1 MRFVAKNYILR
12 RALRS
17 AMEST
22 MHNELRLVRNGL
34 RFGSFAVIGLLMS
47 SSVSAQLRTGREIDR
62 EFYQPE
68 PTAISASSQVPS
80 REKTKP
86 RKSSTEGKRHADH
99 TVVQASSVS
108 VKNVASAKHSRVEQ
122 AGCKNCQAGLPH
134 SHQAVPIAESEEAN
148 LVYESVDDV
157 GADAGEFEMDL
168 AEPQR
173 MRRTRRTTSSA
184 CDPCGDS
191 CGLDGVAYP
200 LGFLGQLLRRSHFK
214 IEAATFWPEGQNLP
228 ALVTTNRNRPFS
240 TTVDPGASN
249 DLTRTALFG
258 GGNVLQDGVQG
269 LRGEFGTF
277 FGPNSDSGILL
288 RFFDIGNNDLSY
300 NSVPGTEPLV
310 TRPFT
315 LEPGNVPSTVVVNAP
330 LDLPNFPNSIQGTLD
345 ATISSELYGGDIL
358 FRHIVARDGMG
369 SLEFLAGYQTA
380 RLAEDLRIAS
390 RSVNGPTT
398 IELEDHF
405 QTTSRFNGMA
415 LGLSGAIQDRRWNLS
430 GMVKLGLGNME
441 TFVGI
446 DGSQRTTVSG
456 PPNTV
461 AENNN
466 GLLARAT
473 NIGSYT
479 NDTFVISPEVNMSL
493 GYRITR
499 RLDATLG
506 YTYLGLPKVAR
517 VADQLDPDLSSNP
530 SDPLVGPARPSFE
543 LRESNFSLHSLSY
556 GLQYRF

>member
-1 MRFVAKNYILR
+1 MR
-12 RALRS
+12 S
-17 AMEST
+17 
-22 MHNELRLVRNGL
+22 GL
-34 RFGSFAVIGLLMS
+34 RFGCVAAVGLLMS
-47 SSVSAQLRTGREIDR
+47 SSVSAQLRTGRETDR

-68 PTAISASSQVPS
+68 PTAVSASSQAPS
-80 REKTKP
+80 REKTKA
-86 RKSSTEGKRHADH
+86 RKSPAEGKLQADQA
-99 TVVQASSVS
+99 VVQASSVS
-108 VKNVASAKHSRVEQ
+108 AKNVASSKNSRVEQ
-122 AGCKNCQAGLPH
+122 AGCKNCQAGVPH
-134 SHQAVPIAESEEAN
+134 SHQAIPVAESDETN
-148 LVYESVDDV
+148 LVYESVEDT
-157 GADAGEFEMDL
+157 GEFDMDFS
-168 AEPQR
+168 EPQR
-173 MRRTRRTTSSA
+173 MRRTRRSTTSA
-184 CDPCGDS
+184 CDPCGDP

-240 TTVDPGASN
+240 TTVDPGAE
-249 DLTRTALFG
+249 DDPTRNVLFG
-258 GGNVLQDGVQG
+258 GENVLQDGVQG
-269 LRGEFGTF
+269 IRGEFGTF
-277 FGPNSDSGILL
+277 FGPNSDSGVLL
-288 RFFDIGNNDLSY
+288 RFFDVGNNALSY

-310 TRPFT
+310 VRPFT
-315 LEPGNVPSTVVVNAP
+315 LQPGDIPSTIVVNAP
-330 LDLPNFPNSIQGTLD
+330 LSPPTFPNSIQGNLD

-358 FRHIVARDGMG
+358 FRHIVGRDGLG
-369 SLEFLAGYQTA
+369 RLEFLAGYQTT

-390 RSVNGPTT
+390 RSVNGTT
-398 IELEDHF
+398 TFELEDHF

-446 DGSQRTTVSG
+446 DGFQRTTVVD
-456 PPNTV
+456 V
-461 AENNN
+461 AESNN

-473 NIGSYT
+473 NRGSYT
-479 NDTFVISPEVNMSL
+479 NDTFVISPEVNVSL

-499 RLDATLG
+499 RLDATFG

-517 VADQLDPDLSSNP
+517 VADQLDPDLSANTSV
-530 SDPLVGPARPSFE
+530 PLVGDARPSFE

>member
-1 MRFVAKNYILR
+1 MRFVTKNYILR

-17 AMEST
+17 AMKST
-22 MHNELRLVRNGL
+22 MRSGL
-34 RFGSFAVIGLLMS
+34 RFGGVAAVGLLMS
-47 SSVSAQLRTGREIDR
+47 ASVSAQLRTGRETDR

-68 PTAISASSQVPS
+68 PTAISASSQAPS
-80 REKTKP
+80 REKTKA
-86 RKSSTEGKRHADH
+86 RKSTAEAKLQSDGA
-99 TVVQASSVS
+99 VVQASSVS
-108 VKNVASAKHSRVEQ
+108 AKNIASSKHSRVEQ
-122 AGCKNCQAGLPH
+122 AGCKNCQAGVPH
-134 SHQAVPIAESEEAN
+134 SHQAIPFAESEEAD
-148 LVYESVDDV
+148 LVYESVEE
-157 GADAGEFEMDL
+157 AGEFDMDF

-173 MRRTRRTTSSA
+173 MRRTRRSTSSA
-184 CDPCGDS
+184 CDPCGEP

-200 LGFLGQLLRRSHFK
+200 LGFIGQLLRRSHFK

-249 DLTRTALFG
+249 DPTRTALFG
-258 GGNVLQDGVQG
+258 GGDVLQDSVQG
-269 LRGEFGTF
+269 MRGEFGTF
-277 FGPNSDSGILL
+277 FGPDSDSGVLL
-288 RFFDIGNNDLSY
+288 RFFDVGNNALSY

-315 LEPGNVPSTVVVNAP
+315 LEPGSVPSTIVVNAP
-330 LDLPNFPNSIQGTLD
+330 LDLPNFPNSIQGSLD

-358 FRHIVARDGMG
+358 FRHIVARDGLG
-369 SLEFLAGYQTA
+369 RLEFLAGYQTA

-390 RSVNGPTT
+390 RSVNGTT
-398 IELEDHF
+398 TFELEDHF
-405 QTTSRFNGMA
+405 QTTSRFNGLA
-415 LGLSGAIQDRRWNLS
+415 LGLSGAIQDRCWNLS

-446 DGSQRTTVSG
+446 DGSQRTTDVD
-456 PPNTV
+456 V
-461 AENNN
+461 AESNN

-473 NIGSYT
+473 NRGSYT
-479 NDTFVISPEVNMSL
+479 NDTFVISPEVNVSI

-517 VADQLDPDLSSNP
+517 VADQLDPTLASNP
-530 SDPLVGPARPSFE
+530 SVPLAGPARPSFE
-543 LRESNFSLHSLSY
+543 LLESNFSLHSLSY

>member
-1 MRFVAKNYILR
+1 MRFVTKNYILR

-22 MHNELRLVRNGL
+22 MRSGL
-34 RFGSFAVIGLLMS
+34 RFGGVAAVGLLMS
-47 SSVSAQLRTGREIDR
+47 SSVSAQLRTGRETDR

-68 PTAISASSQVPS
+68 PTAISASSQAPS
-80 REKTKP
+80 REKTKA
-86 RKSSTEGKRHADH
+86 RKSTAEAKLSADEA
-99 TVVQASSVS
+99 VVQASSVS
-108 VKNVASAKHSRVEQ
+108 AKNVASSKHSRVEQ
-122 AGCKNCQAGLPH
+122 AGCKNCQAGVPH
-134 SHQAVPIAESEEAN
+134 SHQAIPVAESDETN
-148 LVYESVDDV
+148 LVYESVE
-157 GADAGEFEMDL
+157 DAGEFDMDF

-173 MRRTRRTTSSA
+173 MRRTRRSTTSA
-184 CDPCGDS
+184 CDP

-214 IEAATFWPEGQNLP
+214 IEAATFWPEGQSLP
-228 ALVTTNRNRPFS
+228 ALVTTNRNRPFPS
-240 TTVDPGASN
+240 APGVEPGAEN
-249 DLTRTALFG
+249 DLTRTVLFG
-258 GGNVLQDGVQG
+258 GENVLQDGVQG

-288 RFFDIGNNDLSY
+288 RFFDVGNNALSY

-310 TRPFT
+310 VRPFT
-315 LEPGNVPSTVVVNAP
+315 RQPGDLPDTFVVNAP
-330 LDLPNFPNSIQGTLD
+330 LAPPTFPDSVQGNLD

-358 FRHIVARDGMG
+358 FRHIVGRD
-369 SLEFLAGYQTA
+369 SLGHVEFLAGYQTT
-380 RLAEDLRIAS
+380 RLAEDLRIVS
-390 RSVNGPTT
+390 RSSIPPTT
-398 IELEDHF
+398 VDLEDHF

-415 LGLSGAIQDRRWNLS
+415 LGLSGALQDRRWNLS

-446 DGSQRTTVSG
+446 DGSRRTTVVDVVES
-456 PPNTV
+456 
-461 AENNN
+461 NN

-473 NIGSYT
+473 NRGSYT
-479 NDTFVISPEVNMSL
+479 NDTFVISPEVNLSL

>member
-1 MRFVAKNYILR
+1 MRFVTKNYILR

-22 MHNELRLVRNGL
+22 MHNGLRLVHSGL
-34 RFGSFAVIGLLMS
+34 RFGGVAAVGLLMS
-47 SSVSAQLRTGREIDR
+47 SSVTAQLRTGRETDR
-62 EFYQPE
+62 EFYQPG
-68 PTAISASSQVPS
+68 PTAISASSQAPS
-80 REKTKP
+80 RKNTKA
-86 RKSSTEGKRHADH
+86 RKSTAEPMLQADH
-99 TVVQASSVS
+99 AVVQASTVS
-108 VKNVASAKHSRVEQ
+108 AKNVASSKHSRVEQ
-122 AGCKNCQAGLPH
+122 AGCKNCQAGVPH
-134 SHQAVPIAESEEAN
+134 SHQAIPVAESDETN

-157 GADAGEFEMDL
+157 DDVGGDAGEFDMDF

-173 MRRTRRTTSSA
+173 IRRTRRSTSSA
-184 CDPCGDS
+184 CDPCGDP
-191 CGLDGVAYP
+191 CGLDEVAYP

-228 ALVTTNRNRPFS
+228 ALVTTNRNRPFPLGIN
-240 TTVDPGASN
+240 PGAS
-249 DLTRTALFG
+249 DDPDRTVLFG
-258 GGNVLQDGVQG
+258 GENVLQDGVQG
-269 LRGEFGTF
+269 IRGEFGTF

-288 RFFDIGNNDLSY
+288 RFFDVGNNALSY

-310 TRPFT
+310 VRPFT
-315 LEPGNVPSTVVVNAP
+315 QQPGDLPDTFVVNAP
-330 LDLPNFPNSIQGTLD
+330 LAPPTFPDSVQGSLD

-358 FRHIVARDGMG
+358 FRHIVARDSLGR
-369 SLEFLAGYQTA
+369 LEFLAGYQTT
-380 RLAEDLRIAS
+380 RLAEDLRIVS
-390 RSVNGPTT
+390 RSSIPPTT
-398 IELEDHF
+398 IDLEDHF

-415 LGLSGAIQDRRWNLS
+415 LGLSGALQDRRWNLS

-446 DGSQRTTVSG
+446 DGSRRTTVL
-456 PPNTV
+456 PDV
-461 AENNN
+461 AESNN

-473 NIGSYT
+473 NRGSYT
-479 NDTFVISPEVNMSL
+479 NDTFVISPEVNVSL

>member
-17 AMEST
+17 AIQST
-22 MHNELRLVRNGL
+22 MRSGL
-34 RFGSFAVIGLLMS
+34 RFGSVAVVGLLMS
-47 SSVSAQLRTGREIDR
+47 SSVSAQLRTGRETVR

-68 PTAISASSQVPS
+68 PTAISAPSQAPS
-80 REKTKP
+80 REKTKA
-86 RKSSTEGKRHADH
+86 RKSTSGGKQEDYV
-99 TVVQASSVS
+99 VVQASSVAAR
-108 VKNVASAKHSRVEQ
+108 NVVSPTNSRVEQ

-134 SHQAVPIAESEEAN
+134 SHQAVPVAGSDEAS
-148 LVYESVDDV
+148 LVYESVEDT
-157 GADAGEFEMDL
+157 GADTGEFAMDF

-173 MRRTRRTTSSA
+173 MRRTRRSSSSA
-184 CDPCGDS
+184 CEPCGDP
-191 CGLDGVAYP
+191 CVVDGCASP

-228 ALVTTNRNRPFS
+228 ALVTTNRNRPFPS
-240 TTVDPGASN
+240 APGVDPGASN
-249 DLTRTALFG
+249 DPTRTALFG

-288 RFFDIGNNDLSY
+288 RFFDVDNNALSY

-315 LEPGNVPSTVVVNAP
+315 LEPGSVPSTVVVNAP
-330 LDLPNFPNSIQGTLD
+330 LDLPTFPNSIQGTLN

-358 FRHIVARDGMG
+358 FRHIVARDGLG
-369 SLEFLAGYQTA
+369 RLEFLAGYQTA

-390 RSVNGPTT
+390 RSVNGPTA

-405 QTTSRFNGMA
+405 QTISRFNGMA
-415 LGLSGAIQDRRWNLS
+415 LGLSGAIQDRRWSLS
-430 GMVKLGLGNME
+430 GMTKLGLGNME

-446 DGSQRTTVSG
+446 DGSQRTTVTG
-456 PPNTV
+456 PPDTV
-461 AENNN
+461 SATKT

-479 NDTFVISPEVNMSL
+479 NDTFVISPEVNVSL

-517 VADQLDPDLSSNP
+517 VADQLDPSLASNP
-530 SDPLVGPARPSFE
+530 SVPLVGPARPSFA
-543 LRESNFSLHSLSY
+543 LLESNFSLHSLSY
-556 GLQYRF
+556 GLQFRF

>member
-1 MRFVAKNYILR
+1 MQ
-12 RALRS
+12 
-17 AMEST
+17 ST
-22 MHNELRLVRNGL
+22 MRSGL
-34 RFGSFAVIGLLMS
+34 RFGSVAAVGLLMS
-47 SSVSAQLRTGREIDR
+47 STVSAQLRTGRETDR

-68 PTAISASSQVPS
+68 PTAISPSSQVPS
-80 REKTKP
+80 REKTQV
-86 RKSSTEGKRHADH
+86 RKGTSGGKQEDYA
-99 TVVQASSVS
+99 VVQASSVAAR
-108 VKNVASAKHSRVEQ
+108 NVASPKNSRVEQ

-134 SHQAVPIAESEEAN
+134 SHQAVPVAESVEAS
-148 LVYESVDDV
+148 LVYESVEDA
-157 GADAGEFEMDL
+157 GADTGEFDMDF

-173 MRRTRRTTSSA
+173 LRRTRRSYSSA
-184 CDPCGDS
+184 CEPCDDPCVV
-191 CGLDGVAYP
+191 DGCASP

-228 ALVTTNRNRPFS
+228 ALVTTNRNRPFPS
-240 TTVDPGASN
+240 APGVDPGASN
-249 DLTRTALFG
+249 DPTRTALFG

-288 RFFDIGNNDLSY
+288 RFFDVDNNALSY

-315 LEPGNVPSTVVVNAP
+315 LEPGSVPSTVVVNAP
-330 LDLPNFPNSIQGTLD
+330 LDLPTFPNSIQGTLN

-358 FRHIVARDGMG
+358 FRHIVARDGLG
-369 SLEFLAGYQTA
+369 RLEFLAGYQTA

-390 RSVNGPTT
+390 RSVNGPTA

-430 GMVKLGLGNME
+430 GMTKLGLGNME

-446 DGSQRTTVSG
+446 DGSQRTTVTG
-456 PPNTV
+456 PPDTV
-461 AENNN
+461 AATKT

-479 NDTFVISPEVNMSL
+479 NDTFVISPEVNVSL

-517 VADQLDPDLSSNP
+517 VADQLDPSLASNP
-530 SDPLVGPARPSFE
+530 SVPLVGPARPSFA
-543 LRESNFSLHSLSY
+543 LLESNFSLHSLSY
-556 GLQYRF
+556 GLQFRF

>member
-1 MRFVAKNYILR
+1 
-12 RALRS
+12 
-17 AMEST
+17 
-22 MHNELRLVRNGL
+22 MHGGL
-34 RFGSFAVIGLLMS
+34 RIGCVAAVGLLMS
-47 SSVSAQLRTGREIDR
+47 SSVSAQLRTGRETDR

-68 PTAISASSQVPS
+68 PTAVSVSSQAPS
-80 REKTKP
+80 REKTKA
-86 RKSSTEGKRHADH
+86 RKSTAEGKLQADQA
-99 TVVQASSVS
+99 VVQASSVS
-108 VKNVASAKHSRVEQ
+108 AKNGVSSKRSRVEQ
-122 AGCKNCQAGLPH
+122 AGCKNCQAGVPH
-134 SHQAVPIAESEEAN
+134 SHQAIPVAESDEAN

-157 GADAGEFEMDL
+157 GGDSGEFEMDF

-184 CDPCGDS
+184 CDPCGDP
-191 CGLDGVAYP
+191 CGFDEGASP

-249 DLTRTALFG
+249 DLTRTVLFG
-258 GGNVLQDGVQG
+258 GENVLQDGVQG
-269 LRGEFGTF
+269 LRGEFGTL
-277 FGPNSDSGILL
+277 FGPNLDNGILF
-288 RFFDIGNNDLSY
+288 RFFDVGNNALSY

-315 LEPGNVPSTVVVNAP
+315 LEPGSVPSTVVVNAP
-330 LDLPNFPNSIQGTLD
+330 LDLPNFPNSIQGSLD

-369 SLEFLAGYQTA
+369 RLEFLAGYQTA

-390 RSVNGPTT
+390 RSINGPTK

-430 GMVKLGLGNME
+430 GMAKLGLGNME

-446 DGSQRTTVSG
+446 DGSQRTTVTG
-456 PPNTV
+456 PPDTVSATNT
-461 AENNN
+461 
-466 GLLARAT
+466 GLLARAS
-473 NIGSYT
+473 NMGSYT
-479 NDTFVISPEVNMSL
+479 SDTFVLSPEVNVSL

-506 YTYLGLPKVAR
+506 YTYFGLPKVAR
-517 VADQLDPDLSSNP
+517 VADQLDPTLASNP
-530 SDPLVGPARPSFE
+530 SVPLVGPARPSFE
-543 LRESNFSLHSLSY
+543 LLESNFSLHSLSY
-556 GLQYRF
+556 GLQFRF